1 MAVESVAIKLPTFW
15 VTSPLAWFAQTEAQ
29 FALRNI
35 TQDETKYFHVLAALD
50 TNTAT
55 RALSLLTAP
64 QPSNKYGAL
73 KEFLISAFGL
83 TDEERASTLLD
94 LRGLGDYKPS
104 ELMDNMFSLLGGHTP
119 CFLFK
124 QIFMR
129 QLPDQVRASLATS
142 ATSDYRALAQE
153 AEKLFLAT
161 NQHTAS
167 LCSAPLS
174 CNSHSGRRFLV
185 DTGAQVSAVP
195 ASQFDRKSGP
205 NDNPLQAANGTTIAT
220 YGSRNVSL
228 CFNGRTYT
236 ARLIVADIRQPLL
249 GADFF
254 RQHNQLVDLRGQRL
268 IEADTFL
275 SCPCTVGVTSV
286 TELAPIET
294 GSNKF
299 RKILQEFPAILQP
312 TFSSASV
319 KHGVEHHVLTTG
331 PPVHARARRLAP
343 DN

>member
-64 QPSNKYGAL
+64 PPSNKYGAL

-104 ELMDNMFSLLGGHTP
+104 ELVDNMLSLL
-119 CFLFK
+119 
-124 QIFMR
+124 
-129 QLPDQVRASLATS
+129 
-142 ATSDYRALAQE
+142 
-153 AEKLFLAT
+153 
-161 NQHTAS
+161 
-167 LCSAPLS
+167 
-174 CNSHSGRRFLV
+174 GRRFLV

-195 ASQFDRKSGP
+195 ASRFDRRSCP

-236 ARLIVADIRQPLL
+236 ARLIVADIRQLLL

-254 RQHNQLVDLRGQRL
+254 RQHNLLVDLRGQRL

-286 TELAPIET
+286 TESAPIET
-294 GSNKF
+294 ESNKF

-319 KHGVEHHVLTTG
+319 KHGVENHVLTKV

-343 DN
+343 DKLAVA